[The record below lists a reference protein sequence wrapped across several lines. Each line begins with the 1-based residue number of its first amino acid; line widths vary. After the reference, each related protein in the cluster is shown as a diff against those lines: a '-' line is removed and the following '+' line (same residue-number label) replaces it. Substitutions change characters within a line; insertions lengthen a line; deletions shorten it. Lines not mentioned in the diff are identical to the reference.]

1 MSYPTEWK
9 TIVPLISGDDY
20 KDRFKGEFY
29 ELNRRIQALEK
40 ILNDAVEGKLDFE
53 LKSGMAVLSKQLKAM
68 KDYSEVL
75 ALRAKL
81 EDISL

>member
-1 MSYPTEWK
+1 MSYPTEWE
-9 TIVPLISGDDY
+9 TIVPLISSDDY
-20 KDRFKGEFY
+20 RDRFKGEFY

-40 ILNDAVEGKLDFE
+40 LLNDAGEGKLDFE
-53 LKSGMAVLSKQLKAM
+53 LKSGTAALKKQLKAM